1 VIHLRR
7 FNHGGIERLR
17 EALTALRHGEAAD
30 IEGLLG
36 DDALTEQISNNSVLE
51 TRSFENRLE
60 AGEYIFGILDSL
72 AETLEAVD
80 QDIGLWGWLAAAFHQ
95 EIKRTTKRAKDFPGA
110 DARWIPEIDDYQKY
124 YRHLL
129 AGPYQIYRAH
139 RDNPERAM
147 AVLANPIGAP
157 GDAAEQLIARQEI
170 LTNAHFMEAATRL
183 YYDHANNRLK
193 VGAGGQGPGSP
204 RRLAKDM
211 LDQFDLTWDLYGM
224 PPDQIIALLPAEF
237 DRFRAE
243 VST

>member
-1 VIHLRR
+1 
-7 FNHGGIERLR
+7 
-17 EALTALRHGEAAD
+17 
-30 IEGLLG
+30 
-36 DDALTEQISNNSVLE
+36 LE
-51 TRSFENRLE
+51 V
-60 AGEYIFGILDSL
+60 GEYIYGVLKSLDQP
-72 AETLEAVD
+72 LEGVD
-80 QDIGLWGWLAAAFHQ
+80 GDIGLWAWLAAAFHK

-139 RDNPERAM
+139 RDNPRRAL

-170 LTNAHFMEAATRL
+170 LTNAHFLEAATRL
-183 YYDHANNRLK
+183 YYDPTDNRLK

-211 LDQFDLTWDLYGM
+211 FDQFDLTWDLYGM
-224 PPDQIIALLPAEF
+224 PPDQIIELLPAEF
-237 DRFRAE
+237 DRFRPGAAD
-243 VST
+243 S